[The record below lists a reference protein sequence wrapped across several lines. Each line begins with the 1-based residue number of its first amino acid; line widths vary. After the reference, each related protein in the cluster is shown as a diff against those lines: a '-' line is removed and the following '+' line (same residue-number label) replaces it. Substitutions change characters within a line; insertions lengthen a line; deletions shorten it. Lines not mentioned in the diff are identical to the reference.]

1 MAYGD
6 TLFLNQQGVTSPGQ
20 EQATLE
26 GYEWLENL
34 AKTDP
39 SIADLLAR
47 AEEAITTMD
56 PTAFS
61 QWMSQEYAKTQ
72 YAVDNY
78 ASRENVA
85 VIKNDPLKRG
95 DYDRLVS
102 TTRDS
107 IADAAR
113 QRGVELD
120 EATLNSL
127 AEQATDNAWS
137 DLEIR
142 NQLRPLADQ
151 QVAAGQDLMGNA
163 GDYQRE
169 LTEWLNRNG
178 VKLSA
183 QGISKYVGRMT
194 FEEQSLDDVKQE
206 IREDY
211 MAGMMPAWSDRIKSG
226 FDITDVTAPY
236 RASAAALLEMSED
249 DISLND
255 PLMTKG
261 MQALDSSGSPY
272 MMPMYEFEQLV
283 RQDQRWQT
291 TDNAYAT
298 YTDVGTDLLRMF
310 GFR

>member
-6 TLFLNQQGVTSPGQ
+6 TLFLNQQGVTSPDQ
-20 EQATLE
+20 DQATLE

-47 AEEAITTMD
+47 AETAIETMD
-56 PTAFS
+56 PTEFS
-61 QWMSQEYAKTQ
+61 QWMSQEYSKTQ
-72 YAVDNY
+72 YAIDNY
-78 ASRENVA
+78 ASKENVA

-95 DYDRLVS
+95 EYERLVS
-102 TTRDS
+102 TKRDE
-107 IADAAR
+107 IADSAR
-113 QRGVELD
+113 VYGVVLD

-137 DLEIR
+137 DLEVR

-178 VKLSA
+178 VKMSA
-183 QGISKYVGRMT
+183 QAISKYVGRMT
-194 FEEQSLDDVKQE
+194 FEEQSLEDVKQE
-206 IREDY
+206 VREDY
-211 MAGMMPAWSDRIKSG
+211 MAGMFPAWSDRIMSG
-226 FDITDVTAPY
+226 FDVTDVIAPY
-236 RASAAALLEMSED
+236 RSSAAALLEIGED
-249 DISLND
+249 DLAIND
-255 PLMTKG
+255 PLLSQG
-261 MQALDSSGSPY
+261 MQALDSDGKPR
-272 MMPMYEFEQLV
+272 MMPLYEFEQLV
-283 RQDQRWQT
+283 RKDSRWQT
-291 TDNAYAT
+291 TDNAYET
-298 YTDVGTDLLRMF
+298 YTNVGQDLLRMF